1 MAGLF
6 PESSTPTFSQSSKG
20 GAQKPGWYS
29 RLIYSYNF
37 HDNKQPWPLDDD
49 AFGQIETNVP
59 ENRRGTYIFPVGYL
73 NTINAA
79 GRRYR
84 IKGSFLYGT
93 KTNIDQYLNFK
104 VGLTSEASTNFVRNN
119 DGNNHKFASFTAVTD
134 VPVTFEADIIIVGA
148 TIGTPDTWYYKVS
161 GFYQYEW
168 DSYAS
173 GGSNNKD
180 VFVPIHQS
188 DVFSGP
194 LTTQTIK
201 IYMTIGTPTTCAV
214 IPVYFTIEEIG

>member
-6 PESSTPTFSQSSKG
+6 PISSTPTFSQSSKSG
-20 GAQKPGWYS
+20 TQKPGWYS

-37 HDNKQPWPLDDD
+37 HDDKQPFSLDDD
-49 AFGQIETNVP
+49 AFGKLENNVP
-59 ENRRGTYIFPVGYL
+59 ENRRGTYIFPAGYL

-93 KTNIDQYLNFK
+93 ISNTNQYLNFR
-104 VGLTSEASTNFVRNN
+104 VGLTSPTSTEFVRNN
-119 DGNNHKFASFTAVTD
+119 DYNNHKFASSNAKTD

-148 TIGTPDTWYYKVS
+148 EGSPTPTWYYKVS

-168 DSYAS
+168 DSYVT

-201 IYMTIGTPTTCAV
+201 IYMAIGTPTTCEL

>member
-1 MAGLF
+1 MAILG
-6 PESSTPTFSQSSKG
+6 PKSSTPTFSQSSKS

-37 HDNKQPWPLDDD
+37 HANKQPWPLDDN
-49 AFGQIETNVP
+49 AFGQIEDNVP

-93 KTNIDQYLNFK
+93 KTNINQYLNFK
-104 VGLTSEASTNFVRNN
+104 VGLTSEASTEFVRNN
-119 DGNNHKFASFTAVTD
+119 DGNSHKFASFNAVTD

-148 TIGTPDTWYYKVS
+148 EGAPTPTWYYKVS
-161 GFYQYEW
+161 GFYQYESE
-168 DSYAS
+168 SYVT

-201 IYMTIGTPTTCAV
+201 IYMTIGTPTTCEL